1 MLQVNLIHLSAR
13 NRIINYQ
20 FNYFNYFNSI
30 ISERQ
35 SEAHTTSLHF
45 MNSTNSPTLSI
56 YYFAGKLFWDKIRA
70 YKVQRFVPKE
80 DTSAELEVESFS
92 KYGELAED
100 DMVNTFL
107 DIFRDSR
114 EELYGRLAKKK
125 EEEEEEEKIVVEI
138 EDENK
143 NTGQNSQN
151 MQNAYPNN
159 AYQQGYAY
167 QNQQLQ
173 QYSPEQLQYQQQQY
187 QQQQML
193 YNQQVMQQQQMMQQQ
208 QLMQQQ
214 QQQMLLSQQARR
226 EYL

>member
-1 MLQVNLIHLSAR
+1 MPQVNRIHLSAR

-30 ISERQ
+30 ISEPQ
-35 SEAHTTSLHF
+35 SEAHNTSFNF

-125 EEEEEEEKIVVEI
+125 EEKEEKIVVEI
-138 EDENK
+138 EDEKK

-214 QQQMLLSQQARR
+214 MLLSQQARR